1 MSKQAERKAQGSGS
15 GPMHWLDQRT
25 GIHSIV
31 RHTLDE
37 PIPGGAKWAYVFG
50 SGLLYL
56 FISQV
61 ITGVFLALYY
71 VPSADHAHT
80 VVAYIVKEVSSGSF
94 IRSIHAYGSSGIII
108 LLALHIG
115 QTVLYGSYKGRRE
128 LLWLSG
134 CVLLALMLGMAFTGY
149 LLPWD
154 EKAYFATAVGTNL
167 IAEVPVIGPTLQ
179 RLVRGGNQMGTLT
192 LSRFYVLHVMV
203 LPALI
208 FGFIAAHVFFFRKAG
223 SAGPIAEDPVAP
235 KLPTAPFYP
244 KQVVLDAIFSIA
256 IIGVLAVFALRIPM
270 GLGPA
275 ANPADTHFLPRP
287 EWYYRS
293 AFQLLKYLSGRA
305 SLLGI
310 LLPALLA
317 VLFAAVPFL
326 DRSLERRPWRRPLVV
341 GSFALFLAGYI
352 ALGVASYRDDYSTP
366 AMAAQMRKQEAD
378 VDTFMKQPFVPETA
392 PAATPKAIAIPPAP
406 SAIAPPATSL
416 TTLPTPASTT
426 PASTI
431 SASTAKASGPPPSG
445 APAAGPASV
454 SAVAPAASDPQIAK
468 GQALYMAGPCSA
480 CHGDHGEGTA
490 AAVAL
495 IGVGVKYSQ
504 AQILTILRSPTAA
517 MTDGGMQPV
526 DLNDPDLTALAKY
539 LRQLH

>member
-1 MSKQAERKAQGSGS
+1 
-15 GPMHWLDQRT
+15 MHWLDQRM
-25 GIHSIV
+25 GIHSIL
-31 RHTLDE
+31 HHSLDE

-50 SGLLYL
+50 SGLLFL

-80 VVAYIVKEVSSGSF
+80 VVSYIVKEVTSGSF

-167 IAEVPVIGPTLQ
+167 IAEVPVVGPTLQ

-223 SAGPIAEDPVAP
+223 SAGPIEEDPVEP

-244 KQVVLDAIFSIA
+244 RQVVLDAIFSIA
-256 IIGVLAVFALRIPM
+256 IIGVLALFALRIPM

-310 LLPALLA
+310 MLPALLA
-317 VLFAAVPFL
+317 VVFAAVPFL
-326 DRSLERRPWRRPLVV
+326 DRGRERRPWRRPVV
-341 GSFALFLAGYI
+341 ISSFVLFLAGYI

-366 AMAAQMRKQEAD
+366 AMAAQMHKQEAD
-378 VDTFMKQPFVPETA
+378 VDSFMKQPFVPETA
-392 PAATPKAIAIPPAP
+392 PAASPKGMIASASAASAASPIASAPVPTAAVVNAPA
-406 SAIAPPATSL
+406 
-416 TTLPTPASTT
+416 TPASIAAVVAT
-426 PASTI
+426 P
-431 SASTAKASGPPPSG
+431 G
-445 APAAGPASV
+445 
-454 SAVAPAASDPQIAK
+454 AVAPGSASAASPASDPQVAK
-468 GQALYMAGPCSA
+468 GQALYVAGPCSS

-490 AAVAL
+490 AAVPL
-495 IGVGVKYSQ
+495 LGVGAKYSQ
-504 AQILTILRSPTAA
+504 AQILTILRTPTAN

-526 DLNDPDLTALAKY
+526 DLNDADLAALAKY
-539 LRQLH
+539 LRQLR